1 MGVHISLTQLL
12 PKLGNSYFGFEIR
25 EMYSFTSNS
34 SFYVKNIQLL
44 FFYYFSSSF
53 IISKSEMQQSALVA
67 FRDFLDWCI
76 AIHFMPPGFL
86 WSAQL
91 YHYQVGII
99 GVISS
104 LCRVHTYVINRQ
116 V

>member
-1 MGVHISLTQLL
+1 
-12 PKLGNSYFGFEIR
+12 
-25 EMYSFTSNS
+25 
-34 SFYVKNIQLL
+34 
-44 FFYYFSSSF
+44 
-53 IISKSEMQQSALVA
+53 MQQAALIA

-76 AIHFMPPGFL
+76 AIHFMPEGIL
-86 WSAQL
+86 WGEKL

-116 V
+116 E